1 MNQEKFRLC
10 IVILFAVAI
19 VTVWVGMLANMGA
32 RRSTMSNLRRAASL
46 RQPAMSRQTRRPTL
60 PQPRPTTR
68 PQQPAQ
74 TAPETQK

>member
-46 RQPAMSRQTRRPTL
+46 RQPAMSRQMQRPTM
-60 PQPRPTTR
+60 PKRPPSVR
-68 PQQPAQ
+68 PQMPAEKE
-74 TAPETQK
+74 PEATK